1 MASQQSAVQR
11 IKVMASSEKCL
22 QLSSTNIKTM
32 VEVIRTCP
40 FVLDVIRNK
49 ILNYIV
55 DILEGTSQIGIS
67 EIIESVETEKVVMK
81 ENQINE
87 IIEHY

>member
-1 MASQQSAVQR
+1 
-11 IKVMASSEKCL
+11 
-22 QLSSTNIKTM
+22 M